1 MAPQSPRGDQASAD
15 AKIQVA
21 IRTLEDAFSVYRS
34 HTKQGRALM
43 KAMSALT
50 REFGPN
56 EEISQRPMAAELKA
70 ALMDQSPAAGAG
82 AGPPPPG
89 GPGAGPGAL
98 PPGGP
103 PGAPQPG

>member
-1 MAPQSPRGDQASAD
+1 MAPQAPRGDQASAN

-21 IRTLEDAFSVYRS
+21 IRTLEDAFGVYRS
-34 HTKQGRALM
+34 NTPQGRALM

-50 REFGPN
+50 KEFGGE
-56 EEISQRPMAAELKA
+56 EEIAQRPMAAELKA
-70 ALMDQSPAAGAG
+70 ALMDQSAGG
-82 AGPPPPG
+82 GPPGAPPG

-103 PGAPQPG
+103 PGGPQM